1 MENTGKGEGRQTGRR
16 RLGDVLVET
25 GLLTQTHIQRA
36 LNEQRKI
43 GKRLGEVLIE
53 LQMISEKQM
62 AQSLAAQL
70 GLRYTEPTAAPIDP
84 ALLLL
89 IPESLAKR
97 HLVVPLEIQNKKL
110 RVAMVDPLDYE
121 SINDLQFQAGMAIHP
136 SIATRRAVLETIER
150 NYRLDSSVE
159 KIVEASAKDFG
170 GASIQV
176 VSPLEEGNLLHA
188 EVRSLEERSRLAP
201 VIQLANLI
209 LSKAITLQ
217 ASDIHIEPGTKDFRV
232 RYRIDGLLKEEMRLP
247 KWVQNPLVS
256 RIKILAKLDIAERRL
271 PQDGAVRVVVEDHEV
286 DLRVSILPTHYGE
299 KVVLRILDQARI
311 LIQLD
316 QIGLDE
322 KALRTIRQMIK
333 KKKGMILVTGPTGS
347 GKTTTLYAIINE
359 LKSETK
365 NLTTVE
371 DPVEYTIEG
380 VNQVQINSEIGLT
393 FAATLRSILR
403 QDPNIILI
411 GEIRDLETAEIAF
424 RAAMTGHLVLSTL
437 HTNDAVSTITR
448 LIDIG
453 IPRYLVS
460 SAVVGIVAQ
469 RLVRK
474 LCLKC
479 RVEDPSGGKP
489 SGKPLSPPDGSAPS
503 ARSSFPAF
511 MEGAF
516 FQEKGCAA
524 CRYTGFSGRCG
535 IFELF
540 TLSTKLRELI
550 AGGATEQEVRSM
562 AAGFGMSTLEE
573 DGFQKVKQGVTTTEE
588 VIRVV
593 EMEEALKNF
602 CPRCSRSLHLDYL
615 ICPHCGCASPYVCA
629 SCGKFLQPEW
639 TACPY
644 CRHAIQRSPNGPG

>member
-1 MENTGKGEGRQTGRR
+1 M
-16 RLGDVLVET
+16 VES
-25 GLLTQTHIQRA
+25 GLLTQNHIRKA
-36 LNEQRKI
+36 LDEQRKI
-43 GKRLGEVLIE
+43 GKRLGEILIE
-53 LQMISEKQM
+53 LQLISEKQM

-70 GLRYTEPTAAPIDP
+70 GLSYIELGEAPIGP

-97 HLVVPLEIQNKKL
+97 HLAVPLDIQNKKL
-110 RVAMVDPLDYE
+110 RVAMVDPLDYG

-136 SIATRRAVLETIER
+136 VIATRRAILETIEQ

-176 VSPLEEGNLLHA
+176 VSPLEEGNLLQA

-201 VIQLANLI
+201 VIQLANLV
-209 LSKAITLQ
+209 LSKAIKLQ
-217 ASDIHIEPGTKDFRV
+217 ASDIHIEPGPKDCRV

-271 PQDGAVRVVVEDHEV
+271 PQDGAVRVVVESHEV
-286 DLRVSILPTHYGE
+286 DLRVSILPTHFGE

-322 KALRTIRQMIK
+322 KSLRMIRQMIR

-347 GKTTTLYAIINE
+347 GKTTTLYAAINE

-460 SAVVGIVAQ
+460 SAVVGIIAQ

-474 LCLKC
+474 VCLKC
-479 RVEDPSGGKP
+479 RTEDPSGETFP
-489 SGKPLSPPDGSAPS
+489 SPDGSA
-503 ARSSFPAF
+503 ATRSSFSTL
-511 MEGAF
+511 EET

-524 CRYTGFSGRCG
+524 CHYIGFSGRCG
-535 IFELF
+535 IFEVF
-540 TLSTKLRELI
+540 GLSTKLRELI
-550 AGGATEQEVRSM
+550 AGGATEQEIRSM
-562 AAGFGMSTLEE
+562 AAVFGMSTLQE
-573 DGFQKVKQGVTTTEE
+573 DGLQKVEQGLTTTEE

-593 EMEEALKNF
+593 EMEETFKNS
-602 CPRCSRSLHLDYL
+602 CPQCRRSLHLDYL
-615 ICPHCGCASPYVCA
+615 ICPHCGCPSPYVCA

-644 CRHAIQRSPNGPG
+644 CRHSTQGAPSRPRTP

>member
-1 MENTGKGEGRQTGRR
+1 MENAVKGSERKAAKK
-16 RLGDVLVET
+16 RLGDLLVEN
-25 GLLTQTHIQRA
+25 GLLTQNHIRQA
-36 LNEQRKI
+36 LDEQRKI
-43 GKRLGEVLIE
+43 GKRLGEILIT

-70 GLRYTEPTAAPIDP
+70 DLSYIEPTGIPIDP

-97 HLVVPLEIQNKKL
+97 HLAVPLEIQSKKL

-136 SIATRRAVLETIER
+136 AIATRRAILETIEQ
-150 NYRLDSSVE
+150 NYRLATSVE

-170 GASIQV
+170 EGSIQV

-188 EVRSLEERSRLAP
+188 EARSLEEKSRLAP

-209 LSKAITLQ
+209 LSKAIKLQ
-217 ASDIHIEPGTKDFRV
+217 ASDIHLEPGPKDCGV
-232 RYRIDGLLKEEMRLP
+232 RYRIDGLLKDEMHLP
-247 KWVQNPLVS
+247 KWVQNPLIS

-271 PQDGAVRVVVEDHEV
+271 PQDGAVRVVVEGHEV
-286 DLRVSILPTHYGE
+286 DLRVSVLPTLYGE

-316 QIGLDE
+316 QIGFDE
-322 KALRTIRQMIK
+322 KSLQLIRQMSK

-347 GKTTTLYAIINE
+347 GKTTTLYAVINE

-393 FAATLRSILR
+393 FAAALRSILR

-474 LCLKC
+474 LCLQC
-479 RVEDPSGGKP
+479 RVE
-489 SGKPLSPPDGSAPS
+489 AP
-503 ARSSFPAF
+503 
-511 MEGAF
+511 EGGAF

-524 CRYTGFSGRCG
+524 CHYTGFSGRRG

-550 AGGATEQEVRSM
+550 ASGATEQEIRAVT
-562 AAGFGMSTLEE
+562 AAFGMRTLQE
-573 DGFQKVKQGVTTTEE
+573 DGLQKVAQGITTTEE

-593 EMEEALKNF
+593 EMEETFRNL
-602 CPRCSRSLHLDYL
+602 CPQCHRSLHLDYL

-644 CRHAIQRSPNGPG
+644 CRHATQGAPSRPGSPQTTPHHLDEE

>member
-1 MENTGKGEGRQTGRR
+1 MGNAVKGDGRQTGKR
-16 RLGDVLVET
+16 RLGDVLVEN
-25 GLLTQTHIQRA
+25 GLLTQNHIRQA
-36 LNEQRKI
+36 LDEQRKI
-43 GKRLGEVLIE
+43 GKRLGEILIA

-70 GLRYTEPTAAPIDP
+70 GLPYIDPAETPIDS

-89 IPESLAKR
+89 IPEALAKR
-97 HLVVPLEIQNKKL
+97 HLAVPLEIQNKKL
-110 RVAMVDPLDYE
+110 KVAMVDPLDYE

-136 SIATRRAVLETIER
+136 AVATRRAILETIEQ

-170 GASIQV
+170 EASIKV
-176 VSPLEEGNLLHA
+176 VSSLEEGNLFHA
-188 EVRSLEERSRLAP
+188 EARSLEEKSRLAP

-209 LSKAITLQ
+209 LGKAIKLQ
-217 ASDIHIEPGTKDFRV
+217 ASDIHIEPGTKDCRV
-232 RYRIDGLLKEEMRLP
+232 RYRIDGLLKDEMHLP
-247 KWVQNPLVS
+247 RWVQSPLIS

-271 PQDGAVRVVVEDHEV
+271 PQDGAVRVVVEGHEV
-286 DLRVSILPTHYGE
+286 DLRVSILPTLYGE
-299 KVVLRILDQARI
+299 KAVLRILDQARI

-322 KALRTIRQMIK
+322 KSLRTIRQMIQ

-371 DPVEYTIEG
+371 DPIEYTIEG

-469 RLVRK
+469 RLIRN
-474 LCLKC
+474 LCLQC
-479 RVEDPSGGKP
+479 RVEDPSGKSFP
-489 SGKPLSPPDGSAPS
+489 SPDGSS
-503 ARSSFPAF
+503 ATLSSLSAS
-511 MEGAF
+511 EGT

-524 CRYTGFSGRCG
+524 CHYSGFSGRCG
-535 IFELF
+535 IFEVLN
-540 TLSTKLRELI
+540 LSAKLRELI
-550 AGGATEQEVRSM
+550 AGGATEQEVRSV
-562 AAGFGMSTLEE
+562 AAAFGMSTLEE
-573 DGFQKVKQGVTTTEE
+573 DGLQKVKQGITTKEE

-593 EMEEALKNF
+593 EMEEAFVHF
-602 CPRCSRSLHLDYL
+602 CPQCRRALHLDYL
-615 ICPHCGCASPYVCA
+615 ICPHCGSASPYVCA
-629 SCGKFLQPEW
+629 CCGKFLQPEW

-644 CRHAIQRSPNGPG
+644 CRESVQHPQSRPEEGTAV

>member
-1 MENTGKGEGRQTGRR
+1 MENAVKGDGRQTNKR

-25 GLLTQTHIQRA
+25 GLLTERHIQHA
-36 LNEQRKI
+36 LDEQRKI
-43 GKRLGEVLIE
+43 GKRLGEILIE
-53 LQMISEKQM
+53 RQMISEKQI
-62 AQSLAAQL
+62 AQSLADQL
-70 GLRYTEPTAAPIDP
+70 GLAYVDPTAAPIDP
-84 ALLLL
+84 ALLFL
-89 IPESLAKR
+89 IPEALAKR
-97 HLVVPLEIQNKKL
+97 HLAVPLEVQNKKL
-110 RVAMVDPLDYE
+110 KVAMVDPLDYE

-136 SIATRRAVLETIER
+136 AVATRRALLEAIEQ

-170 GASIQV
+170 GASIKV
-176 VSPLEEGNLLHA
+176 VSSLEEGNLLQA
-188 EVRSLEERSRLAP
+188 EVRSLEEKSRLAP

-209 LSKAITLQ
+209 LSKAIKLQ
-217 ASDIHIEPGTKDFRV
+217 ASDIHIESGTKDCRV
-232 RYRIDGLLKEEMRLP
+232 RYRIDGLLEDAMHLP
-247 KWVQNPLVS
+247 KWVQNPLIS

-271 PQDGAVRVVVEDHEV
+271 PQDGAVRVVVEGHEV
-286 DLRVSILPTHYGE
+286 DLRVSILPTLYGE

-316 QIGLDE
+316 QIGLDQ
-322 KALRTIRQMIK
+322 KSLQTIRQMIK

-359 LKSETK
+359 LKSKTK

-380 VNQVQINSEIGLT
+380 VNQVQIHSEIGLT
-393 FAATLRSILR
+393 FAAALRSILR

-424 RAAMTGHLVLSTL
+424 RAAMTGHLVLATL
-437 HTNDAVSTITR
+437 HTNDAISTITR

-479 RVEDPSGGKP
+479 RVT
-489 SGKPLSPPDGSAPS
+489 
-503 ARSSFPAF
+503 
-511 MEGAF
+511 EGTF
-516 FQEKGCAA
+516 FQEKGCSS
-524 CRYTGFSGRCG
+524 CHYTGFSGRCG
-535 IFELF
+535 IFEVL
-540 TLSTKLRELI
+540 TLSPKLRELI
-550 AGGATEQEVRSM
+550 AGGTTEQEIRSV
-562 AAGFGMSTLEE
+562 AAAFGMGTLEE
-573 DGFQKVKQGVTTTEE
+573 DGLQKVKQGVTTKEE

-593 EMEEALKNF
+593 EMEEAFIHF
-602 CPRCSRSLHLDYL
+602 CPQCSRSLHLDYR
-615 ICPHCGCASPYVCA
+615 ICPYCGAASPYVCP

-639 TACPY
+639 NACPY
-644 CRHAIQRSPNGPG
+644 CREPVRRAPGRHE

>member
-1 MENTGKGEGRQTGRR
+1 METTVKGDGRQTGKRR
-16 RLGDVLVET
+16 IGDVLVEN
-25 GLLTQTHIQRA
+25 GLLTENHIRQA
-36 LNEQRKI
+36 LDEQRKI
-43 GKRLGEVLIE
+43 GKRLGEILIE

-70 GLRYTEPTAAPIDP
+70 GLSYIEPTAASINR
-84 ALLLL
+84 AVLVL
-89 IPESLAKR
+89 IPESFAKR
-97 HLVVPLEIQNKKL
+97 HLAVPLEIQNKKL
-110 RVAMVDPLDYE
+110 TVAMVDPLNYE
-121 SINDLQFQAGMAIHP
+121 SINDLQFHAGMAIHP
-136 SIATRRAVLETIER
+136 VIATRRAVLETIEQS
-150 NYRLDSSVE
+150 YRLDSSVE

-170 GASIQV
+170 AASIRV

-201 VIQLANLI
+201 VIQMANLI
-209 LSKAITLQ
+209 LSKAIKLQ
-217 ASDIHIEPGTKDFRV
+217 ASDIHIEPGAKDCRV
-232 RYRIDGLLKEEMRLP
+232 RYRMDGLLREEMRLP
-247 KWVQNPLVS
+247 KWFQNPLIS

-271 PQDGAVRVVVEDHEV
+271 PQDGAVRVVVEGHEV
-286 DLRVSILPTHYGE
+286 DLRVSILPTLYGE

-322 KALRTIRQMIK
+322 TSLQTIRQMIQR
-333 KKKGMILVTGPTGS
+333 KKGIILVTGPTGS
-347 GKTTTLYAIINE
+347 GKTTTLYAAINE
-359 LKSETK
+359 LKAVTT

-380 VNQVQINSEIGLT
+380 INQVQIHAEIGLT

-403 QDPNIILI
+403 QDPNVILV

-479 RVEDPSGGKP
+479 RVEKTSRRTPP
-489 SGKPLSPPDGSAPS
+489 EAPLSPPHRSAFSPL
-503 ARSSFPAF
+503 
-511 MEGAF
+511 EGAF

-524 CRYTGFSGRCG
+524 CHYTGFSGRCG
-535 IFELF
+535 IFEVV

-550 AGGATEQEVRSM
+550 AGGATEQEIRSG
-562 AAGFGMSTLEE
+562 AAASGMSTLQE
-573 DGFQKVKQGVTTTEE
+573 DGLQKARQGITTVEE
-588 VIRVV
+588 VLRVV
-593 EMEEALKNF
+593 EAEEGFKNF
-602 CPRCSRSLHLDYL
+602 CPQCNRSLHIDYL
-615 ICPHCGCASPYVCA
+615 ICPHCGAASPYVCA

-639 TACPY
+639 IACPY
-644 CRHAIQRSPNGPG
+644 CREAVRRPPSRP